1 VSPRRRP
8 SAPADFELFPELNPP
23 PAPVAS
29 AESGTSYER
38 RAKRERSSKL
48 AAAAEVA
55 AAQVS
60 EPSYE
65 EEVPGGSAQAAVSV
79 STLTRTAKDVL
90 EGAFLP
96 LWVRGEVTDFKAH
109 RNGHWYFC
117 LRDHAAQIRCVVWAR
132 DQRHI
137 PAPPDEGM
145 QVSALAQLTV
155 YAARGDMQ
163 LSVKAME
170 AEGDGLRRKA
180 LERMLQRL
188 EADGLLDPTRKRP
201 LPRFPRTVAVITSP
215 DGAALHDVAAVVRR
229 RCATVELV
237 LVPAKV
243 QGDGAAEELCAALD
257 RVRRWGGADVV
268 IIGRGGGARDD
279 LWAFNDEALA
289 RAVAACPV
297 PIVSAVGHEI
307 DVTLCDLVADL
318 RAPTPSAAAEAVV
331 PVLDDLRAEL
341 RDLGR
346 QMTGIVSRRV
356 AEARAGLRGVSGL
369 LALSA
374 NRLVDARRARL
385 GLAAGKLDA
394 LSPLATLARGYAVP
408 RAPDGTAL
416 GSVHDFDEGAPFDLL
431 VRDGV
436 VRAVTESVRRRHL
449 SARVPQGPGR

>member
-1 VSPRRRP
+1 MTSRRRTPP
-8 SAPADFELFPELNPP
+8 SDFDLFPELGPP
-23 PAPVAS
+23 PPPVAS
-29 AESGTSYER
+29 VDSGTSSER
-38 RAKRERSSKL
+38 RAKRERTSRL

-60 EPSYE
+60 EPAYE
-65 EEVPGGSAQAAVSV
+65 EEVPGGTPQAAVSV

-96 LWVRGEVTDFKAH
+96 LWVRGEVTDFKRH

-132 DQRHI
+132 DQRNI

-180 LERMLQRL
+180 LELMLRRL
-188 EADGLLDPTRKRP
+188 EADGLLDPSRKRP
-201 LPRFPRTVAVITSP
+201 LPRFPRRVAVITSA
-215 DGAALHDVAAVVRR
+215 DGAALHDVAAVVAR
-229 RCATVELV
+229 RCPVVELV

-268 IIGRGGGARDD
+268 IIGRGGGGRDD

-341 RDLGR
+341 AHLGDR
-346 QMTGIVSRRV
+346 LGAGARRMVSTS
-356 AEARAGLRGVSGL
+356 RANLRAVSGL

-374 NRLVDARRARL
+374 NRLVEARRSRL
-385 GLAAGKLDA
+385 GLVAGKLDA

-408 RAPDGTAL
+408 RSPDGTAL
-416 GSVHDFDEGAPFDLL
+416 GSVADFEEGAPFDLM

-449 SARVPQGPGR
+449 SARVPQVPVR